1 MPALAPAS
9 GFGILWEKKGVL
21 LAGSSLLLGTLI
33 ANGLFRFPPCILR
46 QVTGIPCPT
55 CGGLHAIEALKSG
68 HPLDALWFNPL
79 LVMTL
84 AAALLYMPYALGVLY
99 TNFPRLQPPTS
110 IASERRLHRGLLLLL
125 GLNWLWIIFR
135 P

>member
-9 GFGILWEKKGVL
+9 GLGILWEKKGVL
-21 LAGSSLLLGTLI
+21 LAGSSVLFSTLI
-33 ANGLFRFPPCILR
+33 ATGLFRFPPCMLR

-55 CGGLHAIEALKSG
+55 CGGLHAIQALKSG
-68 HPLDALWFNPL
+68 HPLTALWFNPL
-79 LVMTL
+79 LVMAL

-99 TNFPRLQPPTS
+99 ANFPRLRLPSS
-110 IASERRLHRGLLLLL
+110 IGSERRLRSGLLLLL
-125 GLNWLWIIFR
+125 GLNWLWLVFR